1 MYDWRTLVFG
11 DEGSFSEE
19 ELELLESN
27 TSDISLDVLAVF
39 SDEIVRY
46 RRNTHCDMYSLLV
59 PNVQSQGSLSSE
71 STEEEDRRRR
81 GYGGG
86 DSTCS
91 SVYELMWD
99 TSFSDE
105 EKVEKIGPLVS
116 DQDKRFEIWQP
127 DDSF

>member
-11 DEGSFSEE
+11 DEGNFSEE

-46 RRNTHCDMYSLLV
+46 RQSTHCDLYSLLV
-59 PNVQSQGSLSSE
+59 PNVQSQGSLSSG
-71 STEEEDRRRR
+71 STEEEDRRRH

-86 DSTCS
+86 ESTCS
-91 SVYELMWD
+91 SCYELMWD
-99 TSFSDE
+99 TSVSEE
-105 EKVEKIGPLVS
+105 EKVEVIGPVVS